1 MKIDQITA
9 VITGATGGIGRSFCQ
24 KLIEE
29 GATIIMVGRDERALE
44 DFQHELFIKMGVKSN
59 QVHFYACDLLK
70 NENRQGLVKYIESFH
85 CPVNT
90 LINNAGDNEFGLL
103 EHLTEQRMEKIMRIN
118 TFIPMTLSR
127 ALIPHFSQQEQAQII
142 NVGSTFGSIGYPGY
156 SVYCSSKFAL
166 RGFSEALRRELSD
179 GAIAV
184 KYLSPRA
191 TKTSLN
197 SANVLAMNKELN
209 VAMDSTH
216 IVADQLINL
225 LQGRRHELF
234 IGWPEK
240 FFGKLNQ
247 IFPDLVGKSII
258 KQLPVIR
265 RYAQLSE

>member
-24 KLIEE
+24 HLIEKE
-29 GATIIMVGRDERALE
+29 ATIIMVGRDERLLE
-44 DFQHELFIKMGVKSN
+44 DFQHELLTQVSVKSN

-70 NENRQGLVKYIESFH
+70 NEDRQGLIEHIENFH

-90 LINNAGDNEFGLL
+90 LINNAGDNEFSLL
-103 EHLTEQRMEKIMRIN
+103 ENLTEQRMEKIMRLN
-118 TFIPMTLSR
+118 TLIPMSLSR
-127 ALIPHFSQQEQAQII
+127 ALLPHFSQQGQAQII
-142 NVGSTFGSIGYPGY
+142 NIGSTFGSIGYPGY
-156 SVYCSSKFAL
+156 SAYCSSKFAL
-166 RGFSEALRRELSD
+166 RGFSEALRRELAD
-179 GAIAV
+179 GSIAV

-191 TKTSLN
+191 TQTSLN
-197 SANVLAMNKELN
+197 SASVLAMNKELN

-216 IVADQLINL
+216 IVANQLINL

-247 IFPDLVGKSII
+247 IFPSLVGKSII

-265 RYAQLSE
+265 RYAQLR

>member
-24 KLIEE
+24 HLIEK

-44 DFQHELFIKMGVKSN
+44 DFQHELFIKMRVKPS

-70 NENRQGLVKYIESFH
+70 NEDRQNLVKHIENFH
-85 CPVNT
+85 YPVNT

-103 EHLTEQRMEKIMRIN
+103 ENVTDQRMDTIMRLN
-118 TFIPMTLSR
+118 TLIPMSLSR
-127 ALIPHFSQQEQAQII
+127 ALIPHFSQQDQAQII
-142 NVGSTFGSIGYPGY
+142 NIGSTFGSIGYPGY

-166 RGFSEALRRELSD
+166 RGFSEALRRELAD
-179 GAIAV
+179 GVIAV

-191 TKTSLN
+191 TQTSLN

-209 VAMDSTH
+209 VAMDSTYV
-216 IVADQLINL
+216 VACQLINL

-247 IFPDLVGKSII
+247 IFPSLVGKSII
-258 KQLPVIR
+258 KQLPIIR
-265 RYAQLSE
+265 RYAQLN

>member
-9 VITGATGGIGRSFCQ
+9 VITGATGGLGRSFSQ
-24 KLIEE
+24 HLIKQ
-29 GATIIMVGRDERALE
+29 GATIIMVGRDENALE
-44 DFQHELFIKMGVKSN
+44 GFKYELLTQMDVKPN
-59 QVHFYACDLLK
+59 QVHAYVCDLLK
-70 NENRQGLVKYIESFH
+70 NEDRQSLIKYIENFH
-85 CPVNT
+85 SPVNT

-103 EHLTEQRMEKIMRIN
+103 EDLTEQRMEKIMQLN
-118 TFIPMTLSR
+118 TLIPMSLSR
-127 ALIPHFSQQEQAQII
+127 SLILHFSQQEQAQII
-142 NVGSTFGSIGYPGY
+142 NIGSTFGSIGYPGY

-166 RGFSEALRRELSD
+166 RGFSEALRRELADST
-179 GAIAV
+179 IAV

-191 TKTSLN
+191 TQTSLN

-216 IVADQLINL
+216 DVANQLLNL
-225 LQGRRHELF
+225 LRGRRHELF

-247 IFPDLVGKSII
+247 IFPSLVGRSII

-265 RYAQLSE
+265 RYAQSSL